1 MSTSYSLTVLKGLES
16 GQTFRLSRIKAAL
29 GRHAGQNDIV
39 LRDPYI
45 SSKHAQIIY
54 KAGRFF
60 IEDLGSTNKT
70 FINGVAL
77 IPGKPVALSDGMEF
91 ILGETELR
99 FNYRP
104 KLTQSGPSKKQ
115 SGPMKKKVT
124 GKKYNRIAR
133 MMQNFNIK
141 NYIRFTPIILG
152 IVIWAA
158 VVIIFW
164 IVTMAVNR

>member
-1 MSTSYSLTVLKGLES
+1 MSKLYSLTVLKGLES
-16 GQTFRLSRIKAAL
+16 GQTFRLDRIKAAL

-99 FNYRP
+99 FNYKP
-104 KLTQSGPSKKQ
+104 KLAQSGPR
-115 SGPMKKKVT
+115 KKKVA
-124 GKKYNRIAR
+124 GKYNRIVR
-133 MMQNFNIK
+133 MIQNFNVG
-141 NYIRFTPIILG
+141 NYIRYTPVILG
-152 IVIWAA
+152 VVIWAV

-164 IVTMAVNR
+164 IATMAVNR

>member
-1 MSTSYSLTVLKGLES
+1 MSKSYSLTVLKGLES
-16 GQTFRLSRIKAAL
+16 GQTFRLDRIKAAL

-99 FNYRP
+99 FNYKP
-104 KLTQSGPSKKQ
+104 KLAQSGPR
-115 SGPMKKKVT
+115 KKKVA

>member
-1 MSTSYSLTVLKGLES
+1 MSKSYSLTVLKGLES
-16 GQTFRLSRIKAAL
+16 GQTFRLDRLKAAL

-77 IPGKPVALSDGMEF
+77 IPGKPVVLSDGMEF

-99 FNYRP
+99 FNYKP
-104 KLTQSGPSKKQ
+104 KFTQPGPR
-115 SGPMKKKVT
+115 KKKVA
-124 GKKYNRIAR
+124 GKKYNRIVR
-133 MMQNFNIK
+133 MIQNFDVK
-141 NYIRFTPIILG
+141 NYIRYTPIILG
-152 IVIWAA
+152 VVIWAV

-164 IVTMAVNR
+164 IFTMAVNR